1 MILDQHS
8 GTSTP
13 NSSSSQASAERP
25 AHHVVHPITGTLS
38 FKNPWPSAGAPTA
51 SELLFG
57 GSWLG
62 WPKLHLNKHP
72 KARELQVL
80 DPGDFGSAKVR
91 ELKETA
97 RGMGKG
103 DKVGFAR
110 ATWLGHAGM
119 YVQIPLDT
127 PVDSVSAF
135 RNLSVSDEDGKRPA
149 TEIIQ
154 DAEREGS
161 TLHLLF
167 DPIFSERAG
176 PTSYTGPGRIRP
188 TPCAVDELPG
198 VHAVLISHNHYDH
211 LDASSIK
218 AVLEKYPRARY
229 FVPLGNKSWFAS
241 TGVPLHLIHECD
253 WWDEVELAPSDFGI
267 GATALASPFPDLG
280 PSPSLGP
287 SSTSRQSHSS
297 QKGGS
302 PESCERIRF
311 TCVPAQHN
319 SGRSPGDQGSTL
331 WCGWVVEYLIDSEAP
346 LPATRA
352 AKIASAPSPS
362 EDVKVKRDTAPP
374 VLVEEPEE
382 VPPEESAVDDEDT
395 EEEEDELPGRTLPTS
410 GALDVPHKAV
420 SPDGGSTPTE
430 SISDISIET
439 NDSARSDD
447 SRSQRERRSSS
458 VTQFINRS
466 ASFSKQVTRRLSLAA
481 RNKKDQPASDRS
493 ASLPPSDSNGNPTN
507 AVRPPTSRSNSLRF
521 ARELQREREA
531 SGLALNVPESNADGT
546 RSAPPGGTGAG
557 TPPTASL
564 DSEDPEVRERL
575 LRETE
580 EELHRVREE
589 KKRERAARKSRE
601 AEEKVRTMR
610 EGRWTRRVLRKGAI
624 YHAGDTGYRRH
635 RRCAQPVCPAFDEVG
650 LKFGPFDLSF
660 IPIWRGGSL
669 GFVSAIG
676 LRLHHENISS
686 AVHGCPAD
694 AVDIH
699 LDVRSR
705 NSIGMHFGTFIGAES
720 ESLEAII
727 ELAEAV
733 EDAGVKTLDDPNE
746 DEMGRMGVIDVGETW
761 CTEIHPLLI
770 VS

>member
-1 MILDQHS
+1 VLKLLR
-8 GTSTP
+8 T
-13 NSSSSQASAERP
+13 NLY
-25 AHHVVHPITGTLS
+25 HP
-38 FKNPWPSAGAPTA
+38 
-51 SELLFG
+51 
-57 GSWLG
+57 
-62 WPKLHLNKHP
+62 
-72 KARELQVL
+72 
-80 DPGDFGSAKVR
+80 
-91 ELKETA
+91 
-97 RGMGKG
+97 
-103 DKVGFAR
+103 
-110 ATWLGHAGM
+110 
-119 YVQIPLDT
+119 
-127 PVDSVSAF
+127 
-135 RNLSVSDEDGKRPA
+135 
-149 TEIIQ
+149 
-154 DAEREGS
+154 
-161 TLHLLF
+161 
-167 DPIFSERAG
+167 
-176 PTSYTGPGRIRP
+176 
-188 TPCAVDELPG
+188 
-198 VHAVLISHNHYDH
+198 
-211 LDASSIK
+211 
-218 AVLEKYPRARY
+218 
-229 FVPLGNKSWFAS
+229 
-241 TGVPLHLIHECD
+241 
-253 WWDEVELAPSDFGI
+253 
-267 GATALASPFPDLG
+267 
-280 PSPSLGP
+280 
-287 SSTSRQSHSS
+287 
-297 QKGGS
+297 
-302 PESCERIRF
+302 
-311 TCVPAQHN
+311 
-319 SGRSPGDQGSTL
+319 GRSPGDQGSTL

-507 AVRPPTSRSNSLRF
+507 AVRPPTSRSNSLRV

-624 YHAGDTGYRRH
+624 YHAG
-635 RRCAQPVCPAFDEVG
+635 
-650 LKFGPFDLSF
+650 
-660 IPIWRGGSL
+660 
-669 GFVSAIG
+669 
-676 LRLHHENISS
+676 
-686 AVHGCPAD
+686 
-694 AVDIH
+694 
-699 LDVRSR
+699 
-705 NSIGMHFGTFIGAES
+705 
-720 ESLEAII
+720 
-727 ELAEAV
+727 
-733 EDAGVKTLDDPNE
+733 
-746 DEMGRMGVIDVGETW
+746 
-761 CTEIHPLLI
+761 
-770 VS
+770 

>member
-1 MILDQHS
+1 MILGEHS

-13 NSSSSQASAERP
+13 NSTTSSRGSGERP
-25 AHHVVHPITGTLS
+25 AHHVIHPVTGTLS

-57 GSWLG
+57 GAWLG

-80 DPGDFGSAKVR
+80 DPGDFGKAKVA
-91 ELKETA
+91 ELKQKA
-97 RGMGKG
+97 RDMGKG

-119 YVQIPLDT
+119 YVQIPLET
-127 PVDSVSAF
+127 PVDPISAF
-135 RNLSVSDEDGKRPA
+135 QKLSVAGEGEEDKRDSMQ
-149 TEIIQ
+149 ILQ

-161 TLHLLF
+161 ILHLLF

-188 TPCAVDELPG
+188 TPCGVEGLPE

-229 FVPLGNKSWFAS
+229 FVPLGNRPWFAA
-241 TGVPLHLIHECD
+241 TGVPMHLIHECD
-253 WWDEVELAPSDFGI
+253 WWDEVKLSPADFGI
-267 GATALASPFPDLG
+267 GPTVLASPFPETTSVGGL
-280 PSPSLGP
+280 STAR
-287 SSTSRQSHSS
+287 TSRSS
-297 QKGGS
+297 ATGS
-302 PESCERIRF
+302 PDNIERIRF

-331 WCGWVVEYLIDSEAP
+331 WCGWVVEYLIESDRPVPPSTSTKKA
-346 LPATRA
+346 
-352 AKIASAPSPS
+352 APSS
-362 EDVKVKRDTAPP
+362 SVDSLDIKRANSAQAPP

-382 VPPEESAVDDEDT
+382 VEESAIDDEEA
-395 EEEEDELPGRTLPTS
+395 EEASERTGTHTLQPPSTSLEIPPTS
-410 GALDVPHKAV
+410 AF
-420 SPDGGSTPTE
+420 PDGSTTPTE
-430 SISDISIET
+430 SLSDISIDT
-439 NDSARSDD
+439 NESNQSDG
-447 SRSQRERRSSS
+447 STSQRQRRSSS
-458 VTQFINRS
+458 VSQLLHRPL
-466 ASFSKQVTRRLSLAA
+466 AFSKQVTRHLSLS
-481 RNKKDQPASDRS
+481 RKKDAGGTDRS
-493 ASLPPSDSNGNPTN
+493 ASLPVTDSHHAPD
-507 AVRPPTSRSNSLRF
+507 RPHMSRSSSLRA
-521 ARELQREREA
+521 ARELQQEQAA
-531 SGLALNVPESNADGT
+531 SGITLNVPETNADGT
-546 RSAPPGGTGAG
+546 KSAPPSGTDA
-557 TPPTASL
+557 PTL
-564 DSEDPEVRERL
+564 ETEDPEIRERL

-580 EELHRVREE
+580 EELHRVRDE
-589 KKRERAARKSRE
+589 KKRERAERKTRDQ
-601 AEEKVRTMR
+601 EEVSRTMR
-610 EGRWTRRVLRKGAI
+610 EGQWTRRVLRKGAI

-635 RRCAQPVCPAFDEVG
+635 RRCAQPVCPAFDEIG

-660 IPIWRGGSL
+660 VPIWRGGSL

-705 NSIGMHFGTFIGAES
+705 NTIGMHFGTFIGAES

-746 DEMGRMGVIDVGETW
+746 DEMGKMGVIDVGETW

-770 VS
+770 VT

>member
-1 MILDQHS
+1 MILDEHS

-13 NSSSSQASAERP
+13 TSSTSRTSAERP

-80 DPGDFGSAKVR
+80 EPGDFGTAKVR
-91 ELKETA
+91 ELKEMA
-97 RGMGKG
+97 KGLGKG

-119 YVQIPLDT
+119 YVQIPLET
-127 PVDSVSAF
+127 PVDPVSAF
-135 RNLSVSDEDGKRPA
+135 RHLSVSGSGEEHKRLA
-149 TEIIQ
+149 VGDAH
-154 DAEREGS
+154 DAEQQGS

-188 TPCAVDELPG
+188 SPCAVDELPG

-241 TGVPLHLIHECD
+241 SGVPLHLIHECD
-253 WWDEVELAPSDFGI
+253 WWDDVELSPSDFGI
-267 GATALASPFPDLG
+267 GPTPLASPFSHSSDSHPALG
-280 PSPSLGP
+280 DPSPS
-287 SSTSRQSHSS
+287 RR
-297 QKGGS
+297 KGS
-302 PESCERIRF
+302 PEQTERIRF

-331 WCGWVVEYLIDSEAP
+331 WCGWVAEYFIDSEP
-346 LPATRA
+346 PVPSSSSSKKL
-352 AKIASAPSPS
+352 KAPSS
-362 EDVKVKRDTAPP
+362 FDEIDVKREYVPHPPP

-382 VPPEESAVDDEDT
+382 ATSEFAVDDD
-395 EEEEDELPGRTLPTS
+395 DADDYPRSADSSTLPAST
-410 GALDVPHKAV
+410 ALGVPRASA
-420 SPDGGSTPTE
+420 SPDGTGTPTE
-430 SISDISIET
+430 SISDVSIET
-439 NDSARSDD
+439 NNSTHSDE

-458 VTQFINRS
+458 VTQFLQRS
-466 ASFSKQVTRRLSLAA
+466 TSFSKHVTRHLSLG
-481 RNKKDQPASDRS
+481 RKKDQPATDRS
-493 ASLPPSDSNGNPTN
+493 ASLPANPDSHHTDG
-507 AVRPPTSRSNSLRF
+507 RPPMSRSNSLRV

-531 SGLALNVPESNADGT
+531 SALALNVPESNADGT
-546 RSAPPGGTGAG
+546 KSAPPSGTDA
-557 TPPTASL
+557 PSL

-589 KKRERAARKSRE
+589 KKRERAALKSRE
-601 AEEKVRTMR
+601 AEEKSRTMR